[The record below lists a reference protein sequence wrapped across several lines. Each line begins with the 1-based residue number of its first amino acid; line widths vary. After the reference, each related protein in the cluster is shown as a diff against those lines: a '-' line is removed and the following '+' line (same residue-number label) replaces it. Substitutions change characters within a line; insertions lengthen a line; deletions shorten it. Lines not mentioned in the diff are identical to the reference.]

1 MLELGAIAFVEQLM
15 KSAAGQTPLRLLNV
29 HGIGDDALGAFGAS
43 SKMNNEWEFLQHLQE
58 IGWRA
63 ADHWLA
69 ENLAAVGNR
78 STVDLT
84 GLLPQKD
91 GSLSVPSVMKQE
103 QLPTTNAEARIA

>member
-1 MLELGAIAFVEQLM
+1 MLGGGDA
-15 KSAAGQTPLRLLNV
+15 PLRLLNV
-29 HGIGDDALGAFGAS
+29 HGIGDDALCSFGAS
-43 SKMNNEWEFLQHLQE
+43 SKMNNDWGFLQHLQE

-69 ENLAAVGNR
+69 ENLSAVGNR

-91 GSLSVPSVMKQE
+91 GSLSVPSVLKQA
-103 QLPTTNAEARIA
+103 QLPTTNAQTRSA

>member
-1 MLELGAIAFVEQLM
+1 MTGGFYSIC
-15 KSAAGQTPLRLLNV
+15 S
-29 HGIGDDALGAFGAS
+29 
-43 SKMNNEWEFLQHLQE
+43 E

-69 ENLAAVGNR
+69 ENLSAVGNR

-91 GSLSVPSVMKQE
+91 GSLSVPSVLKQE
-103 QLPTTNAEARIA
+103 AAFHDQCPNQECLT

>member
-1 MLELGAIAFVEQLM
+1 M
-15 KSAAGQTPLRLLNV
+15 KSAAVPAPLQLLNV
-29 HGIGDDALGAFGAS
+29 HGIGDGALGSFGAS
-43 SKMNNEWEFLQHLQE
+43 SKMNNEWGFLQHLRE
-58 IGWRA
+58 MGWRA

-91 GSLSVPSVMKQE
+91 GSLQVPSVMKQK
-103 QLPTTNAEARIA
+103 QLPTTNAEARSA